1 MRLGIYGKKV
11 GMSQVF
17 DETGAI
23 HAVTVV
29 DTTGCHITQVK
40 TADKEGYAAI
50 QIGIGER
57 KPQNVVKAI
66 AGHMKK
72 AGVAPR
78 MVFHEIRFDDNQDM
92 TQFKAGQALQASM
105 FEKGDIIDVIG
116 VTKGRGFTGV
126 MKRLNFHGKHA
137 THGTSKYFRHGG
149 SNGSN
154 TFPGRVLKNK
164 GMPGHYGDENVTIP
178 NLKVLDVK
186 GEENLILVKGAIP
199 GPNGRLVCIRTTKR
213 IAPAKRPQGRTVSA

>member
-1 MRLGIYGKKV
+1 MRLGIFGKKV
-11 GMSQVF
+11 GMTQVF
-17 DETGAI
+17 DENGMV

-29 DTTGCHITQVK
+29 DTSGCHITQVK

-50 QIGIGER
+50 QVGINER
-57 KPQNVVKAI
+57 KPQNMSKAMS
-66 AGHMKK
+66 GHLKK
-72 AGVAPR
+72 AGVAPL
-78 MVFHEIRFDDNQDM
+78 MQFGEIRFDDNQDM
-92 TQFKAGQALQASM
+92 TQFKAGQRLMASM
-105 FEKGDIIDVIG
+105 FATGDIIDVIG

-164 GMPGHYGDENVTIP
+164 GMPGHYGNENVTVP
-178 NLKVLDVK
+178 NLKIIDVK
-186 GEENLILVKGAIP
+186 GDENLILVKGAIP
-199 GPNGRLVCIRTTKR
+199 GPNGRVVCLRTTKR
-213 IAPAKRPQGRTVSA
+213 TAKRPEGRTLFA

>member
-11 GMSQVF
+11 GMTQVF
-17 DETGAI
+17 DEAGAI

-29 DTTGCHITQVK
+29 DTTGCQITQVK
-40 TADKEGYAAI
+40 TADKEGYTAI
-50 QIGIGER
+50 QVGFGTR
-57 KPQNVVKAI
+57 KPQNVSKAV

-72 AGVAPR
+72 AGVTPVG
-78 MVFHEIRFDDNQDM
+78 VFNEIRFEKDQDM
-92 TQFKAGQALQASM
+92 SQFKAGQKLLATM
-105 FEKGDIIDVIG
+105 FEKGDIIDVMG

-178 NLKVLDVK
+178 NLRVYEVK
-186 GEENLILVKGAIP
+186 GEENLILVKGAVP
-199 GPNGRLVCIRTTKR
+199 GPNGGLLCLRTTKR
-213 IAPAKRPQGRTVSA
+213 TAKRPEGRTLVG